1 MAVKTRIKYFDTLK
15 FLAISGVI
23 FLHCFIL
30 KKNIEIFHF
39 NIVNLNQ
46 LGRFGVPLF
55 LLISGA
61 LLLNREIELK
71 SFFKKRFIRIC
82 YPLFFFIII
91 AYVFFYLFIF

>member
-71 SFFKKRFIRIC
+71 SFFKKQ
-82 YPLFFFIII
+82 LLM
-91 AYVFFYLFIF
+91 YLIYIDTH